1 MIRIENLSKRFGGF
15 TALQDLNLHVRR
27 GEVFGFLG
35 PNGAG
40 KTTTMKIIV
49 GLMRPTS
56 GSVRV
61 AGMDVAAESIRTR
74 RLIGYIPDHPFLY
87 EKLSGREFLRFIA
100 GVYGMDPGGAEGRAG
115 ELLRLFELWDWAN
128 ELIESYSHGMKQRL
142 IMAAALLHRPDLV
155 VVDEPMVGLD
165 PRGAVLVKTIFR
177 NLCSSGQGT
186 VFLSTHTLEVAEELC
201 DRVAILHR
209 GRVIAQGSMDEIR
222 KQVGDDPGRGE
233 GLQELFLRLTG
244 GADVQGALRGFEV

>member
-87 EKLSGREFLRFIA
+87 EKLSGWEFLRFIA
-100 GVYGMDPGGAEGRAG
+100 GVYGMEPTSAERRSG
-115 ELLRLFELWDWAN
+115 ELLRLFELSDWAD

-142 IMAAALLHRPDLV
+142 IMAAALLHRPELV

-177 NLCSSGQGT
+177 NLCASGQGS
-186 VFLSTHTLEVAEELC
+186 VFLSTHTLEVAEDLC

-209 GRVIAQGSMDEIR
+209 GRVVAQGSMDEIR
-222 KQVGDDPGRGE
+222 RQVGDDPRRGE

-244 GADVQGALRGFEV
+244 GGDVKSALRGFEV

>member
-1 MIRIENLSKRFGGF
+1 MIQIESLTKRFGSF
-15 TALQDLNLHVRR
+15 TAVRDLNLHVRR

-49 GLMRPTS
+49 GLMRSSS
-56 GSVRV
+56 GRVRV
-61 AGMDVAAESIRTR
+61 AGMDVQAESIRTR

-87 EKLSGREFLRFIA
+87 EKLSGQEFLLFIA
-100 GVYGMDPGGAEGRAG
+100 GVYGMDLTAARKRAE
-115 ELLRLFELWDWAN
+115 ELLRLFELDKWTH

-142 IMAAALLHRPDLV
+142 IMAAALLHRPELV

-165 PRGAVLVKTIFR
+165 PRGAVLVKTIFK
-177 NLCSSGQGT
+177 NLCSSGSGT
-186 VFLSTHTLEVAEELC
+186 VFLSTHSLEVAEEMC
-201 DRVAILHR
+201 DRVAILHK
-209 GRVIAQGSMDEIR
+209 GRVVAQGSMDEIR
-222 KQVGDDPGRGE
+222 QRMGDPQHDE

-244 GADVQGALRGFEV
+244 GADVTRALQGFEV

>member
-61 AGMDVAAESIRTR
+61 ADMDVAAESIRTR

-87 EKLSGREFLRFIA
+87 EKLSGWEFLRFIA
-100 GVYGMDPGGAEGRAG
+100 GVYGMDPASAEKRAG
-115 ELLRLFELWDWAN
+115 ELLRLFELSDWAN

-142 IMAAALLHRPDLV
+142 IMAAALLHRPELV

-177 NLCSSGQGT
+177 NLCASGQGT

-209 GRVIAQGSMDEIR
+209 GRVVAQGSMEEIR
-222 KQVGDDPGRGE
+222 KQVGDPQHDEDLP
-233 GLQELFLRLTG
+233 ELFLRLTG
-244 GADVQGALRGFEV
+244 GADVKSALRGFEV

>member
-1 MIRIENLSKRFGGF
+1 MIQIENLSKRFGSF
-15 TALQDLNLHVRR
+15 FAVKELNLHVRR

-56 GSVRV
+56 GRVRV
-61 AGMDVAAESIRTR
+61 AGMDVEAESIRTR

-87 EKLSGREFLRFIA
+87 EKLSGQEFLMFIA
-100 GVYGMDPGGAEGRAG
+100 GVYAMEPGSAKKRAA
-115 ELLRLFELWDWAN
+115 ELLRLFELGEWAN

-142 IMAAALLHRPDLV
+142 IMAAALLHRPELV

-165 PRGAVLVKTIFR
+165 PRGAILVKTILK
-177 NLCSSGQGT
+177 NLCVSSKGT
-186 VFLSTHTLEVAEELC
+186 VFLSTHTLEVAEEMC

-209 GRVIAQGSMDEIR
+209 GRVVAQGTMDEIR
-222 KQVGDDPGRGE
+222 KQAGDDGSGR
-233 GLQELFLRLTG
+233 LQDLFLRLTG
-244 GADVQGALRGFEV
+244 GADVKSALQGFEV

>member
-1 MIRIENLSKRFGGF
+1 MIQIENLTKRFGGF
-15 TALQDLNLHVRR
+15 TAVADLNLHVRR

-49 GLMRPTS
+49 GLMRPTT
-56 GSVRV
+56 GRVRV
-61 AGMDVAAESIRTR
+61 AGMDVEAESIRTR

-87 EKLSGREFLRFIA
+87 EKLSGQEFLLFIA
-100 GVYGMDPGGAEGRAG
+100 GVYGIDLDAARKRAQ
-115 ELLRLFELWDWAN
+115 ELLRLFELEKWAG

-142 IMAAALLHRPDLV
+142 IMAAALLHKPELV

-165 PRGAVLVKTIFR
+165 PRGAVLVKTIFK
-177 NLCSSGQGT
+177 NLCASGSGT
-186 VFLSTHTLEVAEELC
+186 VFLSTHTLEVAEEMC
-201 DRVAILHR
+201 DRVAILHQ
-209 GRVIAQGSMDEIR
+209 GRVVAQGSMDEIR
-222 KQVGDDPGRGE
+222 RQVGDDPRRGE

-244 GADVQGALRGFEV
+244 GADVTRALQGFEA